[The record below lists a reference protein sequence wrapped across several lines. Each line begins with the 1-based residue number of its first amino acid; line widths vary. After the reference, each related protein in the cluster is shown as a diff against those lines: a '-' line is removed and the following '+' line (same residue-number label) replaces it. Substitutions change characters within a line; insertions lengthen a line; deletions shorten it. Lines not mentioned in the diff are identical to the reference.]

1 MPYWSQIVSELGDT
15 VAEGADADFDLVRRR
30 YLRLLARHTN
40 RDTILYASSWIQ
52 KPRARD
58 QDIAVADEDL
68 QALMEVSAGLKND
81 NLDLILHSPGGS
93 VETAEAFVLYL
104 RNRYQNVRVIVPNL
118 AMSAAAM
125 IACAADKIVMGKH
138 SFLGPTDPQMPV
150 ITRFGVERVAAIDV
164 LRTYEQVQQEPNN
177 LALQAVWLQ
186 MLQEY
191 GPDILRRCQRASDL
205 SKVLVETWLKN
216 YMFKCEPDRA
226 AKVANELSTGE
237 AWRSHGRHI
246 SREALENDNFKIT
259 RLESDDLLQDLVLS
273 IFHATTLCFQL
284 TPATK
289 LVENH
294 IGRAYIKSEDQPSA
308 SVST

>member
-164 LRTYEQVQQEPNN
+164 LRTYEQVQQEPNS

-191 GPDILRRCQRASDL
+191 GA
-205 SKVLVETWLKN
+205 
-216 YMFKCEPDRA
+216 
-226 AKVANELSTGE
+226 
-237 AWRSHGRHI
+237 
-246 SREALENDNFKIT
+246 
-259 RLESDDLLQDLVLS
+259 
-273 IFHATTLCFQL
+273 
-284 TPATK
+284 
-289 LVENH
+289 
-294 IGRAYIKSEDQPSA
+294 
-308 SVST
+308 